1 MPRTAKIAVGALAF
15 LAIALTGLYAYLRWD
30 NYNALRQLIAS
41 RVEEATGQQLSFNGP
56 ISLEMGADSFL
67 RFRDVVLTNPD
78 WQFLRSTITVDEGRI
93 GLDVPNVVSGG
104 IGTVVQ
110 LNTIKVTLDR
120 PNSAREIPDAPAP
133 GAALS
138 APAKPPL
145 PAFDEL
151 RAQKLIVLGDAVLG
165 KRMLQLEDLKV
176 VPETDQRTRLE
187 ARAQGSDD
195 VTLNVVTDEIEN
207 GRAWSIEIT
216 SPRSDI
222 TAALEATTGRKL
234 FLRALAQG
242 ASLDLED
249 LNAILPPRGQ
259 AEAMAESSKAFIDP
273 KADLPIGWL
282 QLITA
287 NIDIR
292 IGRVFGPTLDLY
304 GVRLD
309 GRADNGWIS
318 FAPLE
323 ARSLN
328 GSARGFA
335 ILDASTL
342 PASAEV
348 SMQMRDFSPFK
359 EDAATLDAGVSLTSR
374 GRKFQ
379 QLYALNGAVRA
390 YMDQGP
396 QGSALF
402 PQVFAP
408 VFEVFEGGGSSAPTF
423 RTQCGVFNLALNNG
437 RSEALSAQVFG
448 PDGRVAVRGK
458 VDFMKALVD
467 LDFAAQPVDGE
478 VQYLDAVGSFA
489 SPAVSPGARQAP
501 WLTLA
506 NTKDKMCEVLRQ
518 QSQAALDG

>member
-1 MPRTAKIAVGALAF
+1 MPRTAKMAVGALAF

-120 PNSAREIPDAPAP
+120 PNSARQIPDAPAP
-133 GAALS
+133 GAALA

-176 VPETDQRTRLE
+176 VPETEQRTRLE
-187 ARAQGSDD
+187 ARAQNGDD
-195 VTLNVVTDEIEN
+195 VTLSVVTDEIEN

-216 SPRSDI
+216 SPRSDV

-249 LNAILPPRGQ
+249 LNAILPLRGE
-259 AEAMAESSKAFIDP
+259 AEALAESSKAFIDP
-273 KADLPIGWL
+273 AADLPIGWL

-287 NIDIR
+287 NIDVR
-292 IGRVFGPTLDLY
+292 IGHVFGSTLDLY

-335 ILDASTL
+335 ILDASNL

-359 EDAATLDAGVSLTSR
+359 EDAATLDAGVSLTSQ

-379 QLYALNGAVRA
+379 ELYALNGAARA
-390 YMDQGP
+390 YVDQGP
-396 QGSALF
+396 QMSALF
-402 PQVFAP
+402 PQMFGP
-408 VFEVFEGGGSSAPTF
+408 VFKAFASDGESTFES
-423 RTQCGVFNLALNNG
+423 QCGVFNLDLKNG
-437 RSEALSAQVFG
+437 RSERLSAQVFG
-448 PDGRVAVRGK
+448 PDGRVAVRGT
-458 VDFMKALVD
+458 VDFMNALVD
-467 LDFAAQPVDGE
+467 LDFAAQPVDGD

-489 SPAVSPGARQAP
+489 SPAVSSGARQAP

>member
-15 LAIALTGLYAYLRWD
+15 LAVALTGLYAYLRWD
-30 NYNALRQLIAS
+30 NYNALRDLIAS
-41 RVEEATGQQLSFNGP
+41 RVEQATGQQLSFNGP

-120 PNSAREIPDAPAP
+120 PNSARQIPEAPPP
-133 GAALS
+133 GAALA

-145 PAFDEL
+145 PDFDEL
-151 RAQKLIVLGDAVLG
+151 RAKKLIILGEAVLG
-165 KRMLQLEDLKV
+165 ERMLQLEDLKV
-176 VPETDQRTRLE
+176 VPETQQRTRLE
-187 ARAQGSDD
+187 ARAQNGED
-195 VTLNVVTDEIEN
+195 VALSVVTDEIEN
-207 GRAWSIEIT
+207 GRAWSVEIT

-242 ASLDLED
+242 TSLDLAD
-249 LNAILPPRGQ
+249 LDAILPPRGEAQ
-259 AEAMAESSKAFIDP
+259 ALAENTKAFIDP
-273 KADLPIGWL
+273 AADLPIGWL

-287 NIDIR
+287 NIDVR
-292 IGRVFGPTLDLY
+292 IGRVFGPKLDLY

-348 SMQMRDFSPFK
+348 SMQMRAFSPFK
-359 EDAATLDAGVSLTSR
+359 DDDATLDARLALTSG
-374 GRKFQ
+374 GRKFRE
-379 QLYALNGAVRA
+379 LYALNGSARA
-390 YMDQGP
+390 YVDQGP
-396 QGSALF
+396 KVSAVYPQMLGPVF
-402 PQVFAP
+402 QVFKG
-408 VFEVFEGGGSSAPTF
+408 EKEGAAGF
-423 RTQCGVFNLALNNG
+423 QTQCGVFDLALKNG

-448 PDGRVAVRGK
+448 PSGRVAMRGM

-467 LDFAAQPVDGE
+467 LDFAAQPVDGS

-489 SPAVSPGARQAP
+489 SPAVSSGARQAP
-501 WLTLA
+501 WLSLA
-506 NTKDKMCEVLRQ
+506 NAKDKMCEVLRQ